1 MILALYVYNYIFCS
15 LVHIVCCQN
24 DYIISKIGKFC
35 EINHFQKIL
44 WGNNNYE
51 QSQEKCIPT
60 QIWKT
65 LMKQNSLQL
74 KSLSNSENINNE
86 DLIVFDYNL
95 KNCNDT
101 NFKLVCQ
108 DISNRPIK
116 KSIIIV
122 ENSQWNT
129 LLTGIYK
136 RK

>member
-1 MILALYVYNYIFCS
+1 MILALYSYIFYS
-15 LVHIVCCQN
+15 LVHVIYCQN
-24 DYIISKIGKFC
+24 GYIISIIGKFC

-44 WGNNNYE
+44 WANYNYE
-51 QSQEKCIPT
+51 QCQEKCIPT
-60 QIWKT
+60 QLWKT